1 MNSVH
6 ADCIHRMKILKL
18 LTIFSCEG
26 DVPSDLSNRTSGF
39 HSTHHVPL
47 REILVFEAH

>member
-18 LTIFSCEG
+18 LTILSCEG
-26 DVPSDLSNRTSGF
+26 DVPSDLSNRLFSRNKK
-39 HSTHHVPL
+39 SLMLASLEL
-47 REILVFEAH
+47 RRR